1 VGQQLTNYW
10 DQPGYTVSIL
20 IPSSAS
26 FPSQQFISSSVS
38 DPDPDPAADELSSK
52 AEKIHII

>member
-20 IPSSAS
+20 IPSSAL
-26 FPSQQFISSSVS
+26 FPSQQFLSSSVS
-38 DPDPDPAADELSSK
+38 DPDPAADELSSK
-52 AEKIHII
+52 AKKIHII